1 MFFGAMLSLSDNL
14 KDDSMRSNRSG
25 SFRHRD
31 GYGDHRDGHRGRRS
45 GRRRNGRGGGAGLCN
60 GDDNGGDRDDRH
72 RSGRRGRRVAV
83 DNGNADGRANTA
95 EREHRRDYTDDER
108 ARRVVCPLVGF
119 CVVPRYEKIEI
130 QSIGVRIETT
140 SSLLRRS
147 KSNFSGRTFPLP
159 MQGAGGSKSEE
170 H

>member
-14 KDDSMRSNRSG
+14 KDDSMRSNKSG

-72 RSGRRGRRVAV
+72 RSGRRVAV